1 MNATIPPSTS
11 VVPEH
16 LQQTLELV
24 FGSLGALIQ
33 FFNCIWAASVLF
45 RRPNPYNG
53 TLVICGFFYLLAQGI
68 VVTQTIIS
76 FSGGKNHEY
85 LNMLEDLG
93 QGEEVKQQYS
103 DWRLGVIMPWLQ
115 RTYNFVYGVATLV
128 YVLIVQIRFR
138 VVRRIVPYWK
148 GWDHIFVGFTVLL
161 WAATF
166 LTWNVIHY
174 SRDGLPSG
182 ISAGVWNI
190 YVLLVDQVLCLL
202 FLLRLNMFQRKFRQ
216 STSVQRQSASRTVFV
231 ALISLAIMS
240 WVAFGVFMYSNMGWR
255 HDEGMRNILFRVA
268 SALSGAIMSAAL
280 LFIYTVKTM
289 MTSSTTSQL
298 SRSKASGGTDLG
310 QSLALRT
317 PRKPEAAVTDATET
331 LNAVEGQVTYGFAKH
346 PTLKWAKSY
355 ETITTASVQSD
366 AAYDARQ

>member
-1 MNATIPPSTS
+1 MNTTIPPSTS

-16 LQQTLELV
+16 LQYTLELV
-24 FGSLGALIQ
+24 FGGLGTAIQ
-33 FFNCIWAASVLF
+33 LFNCIWAASVLF

-53 TLVICGFFYLLAQGI
+53 TLVICGVFYLLAQGI

-85 LNMLEDLG
+85 LTMLEDLG

-103 DWRLGVIMPWLQ
+103 DWKLGVIMPWLQ

-148 GWDHIFVGFTVLL
+148 GWDHIFVGFTVIL

-174 SRDGLPSG
+174 SRDGLSSG
-182 ISAGVWNI
+182 ISAAVWNI
-190 YVLLVDQVLCLL
+190 YVLVVDQLLCVL
-202 FLLRLNMFQRKFRQ
+202 FLMRLKMFQRKFGQSIRRQ
-216 STSVQRQSASRTVFV
+216 TARRTVFV
-231 ALISLAIMS
+231 ALICLAIMS
-240 WVAFGVFMYSNMGWR
+240 WVAFGVFMYSNMGYR
-255 HDEGMRNILFRVA
+255 HDEGMRNVLFRVA
-268 SALSGAIMSAAL
+268 SALSGFMMSAAL

-289 MTSSTTSQL
+289 MTGSTTSQL
-298 SRSKASGGTDLG
+298 SRSKGSGGTELEP
-310 QSLALRT
+310 SSALRI
-317 PRKPEAAVTDATET
+317 PRKPEAALTDATER
-331 LNAVEGQVTYGFAKH
+331 LHAVEGQVTYGFAKQ